1 MIVNWG
7 FIFFLDCF
15 ENFEMTIVDY
25 FIYNELFNWKTDL
38 QILIND
44 ENDGLL
50 QVLQFTHYVNM
61 FPTRI

>member
-38 QILIND
+38 QILIDD
-44 ENDGLL
+44 ENNGLL

>member
-44 ENDGLL
+44 ENNGLL